1 MEFAPNLNFLICIF
15 SILTKNSVWVQKFF
29 ELPSPADIGLIVI
42 AKFTALLLLYLL
54 YYGGVQLKILGG
66 DASVHHLALPDY
78 CLYVLKFLL
87 LFLFLE
93 YSLLFDVFVL
103 KQ

>member
-1 MEFAPNLNFLICIF
+1 MVFAPDLNLLICIF
-15 SILTKNSVWVQKFF
+15 SILTKNYVWAQKFF

-42 AKFTALLLLYLL
+42 AKFTALWLLYFF
-54 YYGGVQLKILGG
+54 YNGGVQFKILGG
-66 DASVHHLALPDY
+66 DASIHHLALPDY
-78 CLYVLKFLL
+78 SLNVLKLLL

-93 YSLLFDVFVL
+93 YSLLFDVFIL